1 MFLGWFKRLP
11 KKIRR
16 TTWFVVG
23 LVALVLI
30 AYLAWS
36 YFGPYVPG
44 DFTEARISASA
55 NAKTIVDTLKDSPQ
69 NLQKIQ
75 QLQEEWKDD
84 QALMLLVTEFQKNQA
99 ARDASVQL
107 SGELEKMAQ
116 SIPDIRPKKSAE
128 SALVAVTAETQLIY
142 KLISFNDSMGQLIKL
157 MQDKITNKIYGVDKV
172 NQVVDTINS
181 EVDSINQ
188 LNNQFENYLKTFDGS
203 FN

>member
-1 MFLGWFKRLP
+1 MFFGWFKRLP

-16 TTWFVVG
+16 TTWVVIG
-23 LVALVLI
+23 LMTLVLI
-30 AYLAWS
+30 TYLVLS
-36 YFGPYVPG
+36 YFGPHVPS
-44 DFTEARISASA
+44 DFTDARIAASA
-55 NAKTIVDTLKDSPQ
+55 NAKTIADTLKDSPQ

-84 QALMLLVTEFQKNQA
+84 QALTLLVAEFQKNQA

-107 SGELEKMAQ
+107 AGELEKMAQ

-128 SALVAVTAETQLIY
+128 NALVAITSETQLIY
-142 KLISFNDSMGQLIKL
+142 KLISFNDDMSQLLKL

-172 NQVVDTINS
+172 NQMVDAINS
-181 EVDSINQ
+181 DVDSINQ
-188 LNNQFENYLKTFDGS
+188 LNGQFENYLKTFDSS